1 MSWSLFDHYAVC
13 RREDGTPWE
22 LGRGALG
29 VTYKARDVNLEC
41 PVVLRVVEKSAF
53 KDEDSRSAFLRDARA
68 AAALRH
74 RNVAAV
80 LHLGTDEERLFVA
93 SEYVK
98 GETAE
103 ALVTRTGPL
112 PPETALRIA
121 AQAARAL
128 AAAARQNLLHRDLTP
143 ARLMLTHEHAEADEG
158 VLVKVIG
165 FGHSSPAGVGGSA
178 CCISPEQ
185 AAERPL
191 DPRSDIYSLGCT
203 LWFLLTGASPFAG
216 ADAEVRTQR
225 ARGDL
230 PWAALEK
237 LPSPVQRLL
246 RIMLR
251 TNPAERPRD
260 ALEAQRAIE
269 ICLGRLERGQTLA
282 ARLGDSMHDTRR
294 WLSGRP
300 RFRLTIAAGTL
311 ALLAIAGVT
320 ALSDGDQ
327 TPPRLVPGP
336 GTAPATP
343 LPNPYAHDAEYLA
356 STGPERNAGALK
368 AAEPEEPSPAPAPA
382 ELPIPTQTAP
392 TGSIQDEA
400 PPSDVAG
407 APAPEVN
414 SDASGPM
421 PVTDTQIRQPV
432 RSSAKTRSHR
442 SGNGLSKVGRS
453 VRGFFS
459 RIF

>member
-1 MSWSLFDHYAVC
+1 
-13 RREDGTPWE
+13 
-22 LGRGALG
+22 
-29 VTYKARDVNLEC
+29 
-41 PVVLRVVEKSAF
+41 
-53 KDEDSRSAFLRDARA
+53 
-68 AAALRH
+68 
-74 RNVAAV
+74 
-80 LHLGTDEERLFVA
+80 
-93 SEYVK
+93 
-98 GETAE
+98 
-103 ALVTRTGPL
+103 
-112 PPETALRIA
+112 
-121 AQAARAL
+121 
-128 AAAARQNLLHRDLTP
+128 
-143 ARLMLTHEHAEADEG
+143 MLTHEHAEAEEG

-165 FGHSSPAGVGGSA
+165 FGHSSAAGAGASA

-185 AAERPL
+185 AADRPL

-203 LWFLLTGASPFAG
+203 LWFLLTGASPLQG
-216 ADAEVRTQR
+216 RGAEVSTQR

-260 ALEAQRAIE
+260 ALEAQRAVE

-282 ARLGDSMHDTRR
+282 ARLGDSMHETRR
-294 WLSGRP
+294 WFSGRP
-300 RFRLTIAAGTL
+300 RFRLAIAAGTL

-356 STGPERNAGALK
+356 SSGAERDAGATK
-368 AAEPEEPSPAPAPA
+368 TAEPEEPFPAAAPAPA
-382 ELPIPTQTAP
+382 SAESPVPTQTAP
-392 TGSIQDEA
+392 ASSVQDEP

-407 APAPEVN
+407 AAAPEVN
-414 SDASGPM
+414 SDPAVSIPSTEV
-421 PVTDTQIRQPV
+421 PNRQPV
-432 RSSAKTRSHR
+432 RGSAKSRSHR
-442 SGNGLSKVGRS
+442 SANGLSKVGRS